1 MRQAAVSQVAVRIPP
16 PYQPRRRRASTAAWG
31 SKADL
36 LRPLSMSYVVLARKY
51 RPMTFTDL
59 VGQDHV
65 ARILAGAIASGR
77 LAHAFLFTG
86 VRGVGKTTSA
96 RILAKAL
103 NCLGDP
109 SSHAPGGPDPG
120 PTSSPCLK
128 CAACLEITDGKD
140 VDVLEIDGASNAS
153 VDDVRR
159 LQDSLPYRPQRDRYK
174 VVIVDEVHMLSGGAW
189 NALLKTVEEPPPH
202 VKFIF
207 ATTEVHKVPATIL
220 SRVQRFDFKLIGAQQ
235 ISQRLRQV
243 LELEQ
248 IRAEE
253 GALHIIAREAAGSMR
268 DAMSLLDQVIAFG
281 EDLTTDRVAEV
292 LGVASHEAL
301 RQIASALLT
310 GDAASCLERVHG
322 LAERGHNVTHVARD
336 LLSLLRDLVVAKLVA
351 DPAPLVQLTADEL
364 KELAALAAS
373 AETDDLLRL
382 HLGFSRGFDEVARG
396 SQPRAALEMLL
407 LRLARRPPLTPV
419 DDLIARLQGLE
430 RRLAG
435 ARAAPNGREPGGREP
450 SGREPSGREPG
461 GREPS
466 GREPPPADRQPPARP
481 QPRESA
487 PAAQAPSEPAEEPP
501 AAAPSP
507 PRAAPSPASPPEI
520 ASLAPASAPAAPDA
534 GGAADGDEAL
544 DRVRPADEPH
554 PHEPVRSTDEP
565 RPHQPVRST
574 DEPHPHEPIRSTDEP
589 RSVRPSA
596 PPSVRP
602 SAPPST
608 RPSAPPSVRP
618 SAPPSARPSAPPSRP
633 SGNPEDTYLLARA
646 AAIGPPS
653 AEHRARLEAW
663 AKLLTPLR
671 AERPDLA
678 AKLNHA
684 LLLEFSAEE
693 VALGFDRHDVF
704 RGQTD
709 SQEARAAI
717 LQHATAHFGAEPK
730 LRYEFDLPD
739 AQVHTLATLEAER
752 REAER
757 LAAIERAKNHPL
769 VLAAERLLGARV
781 KRIAPYE

>member
-1 MRQAAVSQVAVRIPP
+1 M
-16 PYQPRRRRASTAAWG
+16 AWG
-31 SKADL
+31 KGADL
-36 LRPLSMSYVVLARKY
+36 LRRVLMSYVVLARKY

-109 SSHAPGGPDPG
+109 STQTPGAPDPG
-120 PTSSPCLK
+120 PTSSPCLR

-235 ISQRLRQV
+235 ISLRLAQV
-243 LELEQ
+243 LEQEQ
-248 IRAEE
+248 IRAEQ

-281 EDLTTDRVAEV
+281 EDLTTERVAEV

-301 RQIASALLT
+301 RQIAAGLLT
-310 GDAASCLERVHG
+310 GDAAGCLERVHG
-322 LAERGHNVTHVARD
+322 LAERGHNVAHVARD

-364 KELAALAAS
+364 AEVSALAAG

-435 ARAAPNGREPGGREP
+435 ARGAVPTSRERGA
-450 SGREPSGREPG
+450 
-461 GREPS
+461 
-466 GREPPPADRQPPARP
+466 PPALDRQPPIRP

-487 PAAQAPSEPAEEPP
+487 PAAEAPSEPAEEPP
-501 AAAPSP
+501 AAPPSS
-507 PRAAPSPASPPEI
+507 PRAAPASPPQPT
-520 ASLAPASAPAAPDA
+520 ADAPRARHHVSPPNEVTAPSAPRPEPSIAPSA
-534 GGAADGDEAL
+534 
-544 DRVRPADEPH
+544 
-554 PHEPVRSTDEP
+554 P
-565 RPHQPVRST
+565 RP
-574 DEPHPHEPIRSTDEP
+574 EPSVAPLPHRD
-589 RSVRPSA
+589 A
-596 PPSVRP
+596 PPSVNPPNNVTSAP
-602 SAPPST
+602 SAPRPE
-608 RPSAPPSVRP
+608 PSATP
-618 SAPPSARPSAPPSRP
+618 SAPPSARQSAPPSATPSAPPSARQSAPP
-633 SGNPEDTYLLARA
+633 SARQSAPPSARSGGSPEDAYLLTRA
-646 AAIGPPS
+646 AAIGPPTP
-653 AEHRARLEAW
+653 EHRARLEAW
-663 AKLLTPLR
+663 AKLLAPLR
-671 AERPDLA
+671 TERPDLA

-684 LLLEFSAEE
+684 MLLEFSDEE
-693 VALGFDRHDVF
+693 IALGFDRHDVF

-709 SQEARAAI
+709 SQEAREAI
-717 LQHATAHFGAEPK
+717 LQHAAAHFGAAPK

-769 VLAAERLLGARV
+769 VLAAERLLGGRV